1 MMAAWQFSI
10 ILIPQKWAIENKY
23 DSSFLYEDG
32 GYDTWVAW
40 KENQPTKDFT
50 DILSNMLPPAK
61 SWHKDLLCW
70 GNEKGHD
77 IQVWNEN
84 DAIDGIHV
92 RLALNLDLKNILTSL
107 VTMAKKLD
115 CVLFYP
121 ELKKITQAD
130 EFELKSAVL
139 KSSAERFGKNP
150 RDFPKD

>member
-1 MMAAWQFSI
+1 MAIWQFSI
-10 ILIPQKWAIENKY
+10 ILIPQKWAAENKY
-23 DSSFLYEDG
+23 DPSLLYGED
-32 GYDTWVAW
+32 GYDTETAW
-40 KENQPTKDFT
+40 KENQPAKDFA

-61 SWHKDLLCW
+61 SWHLDLLCW

-84 DAIDGIHV
+84 GAIDGIHV
-92 RLALNLDLKNILTSL
+92 RLALNLDLKSILTSL

-115 CVLFYP
+115 CVFFYP

-139 KSSAERFGKNP
+139 KSSAERFVKNP